1 MRLEAFL
8 GRREEFERHFEQYR
22 GSVLA
27 FALRRVAAH
36 DAEDVVAETFLVAWR
51 RLESLP
57 AEPLPWLLGIARKV
71 IATRQRGNR
80 RLSNLYTRLHER
92 RSRHQPTYD
101 LGNRADLAR
110 AFNSLSDKDREVL
123 MLIGWDGLTVTQAAE
138 VLACSPQSLSVRLH
152 RARKRLEARME
163 TDAPFLSHH
172 PITATEE
179 TR

>member
-1 MRLEAFL
+1 
-8 GRREEFERHFEQYR
+8 
-22 GSVLA
+22 
-27 FALRRVAAH
+27 
-36 DAEDVVAETFLVAWR
+36 
-51 RLESLP
+51 
-57 AEPLPWLLGIARKV
+57 
-71 IATRQRGNR
+71 
-80 RLSNLYTRLHER
+80 
-92 RSRHQPTYD
+92 
-101 LGNRADLAR
+101 
-110 AFNSLSDKDREVL
+110 L